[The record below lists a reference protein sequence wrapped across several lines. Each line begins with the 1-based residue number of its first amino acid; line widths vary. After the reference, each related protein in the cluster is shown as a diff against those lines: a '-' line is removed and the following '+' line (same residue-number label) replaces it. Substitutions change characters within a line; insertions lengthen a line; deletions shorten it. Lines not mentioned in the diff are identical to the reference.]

1 MRASTT
7 AQMKSRMKSWT
18 SAKLPWCYRS
28 VTINR
33 IYFLHLTCCRASV
46 LWYLSRPP
54 TADKERLGCFHHAV
68 DAGDLQV
75 LHPHVGDGH
84 QCWALL
90 WCKELAASMAP
101 CCENIP
107 HRSIGSQMVHSLC
120 PPVSPE
126 LQLGSRKV
134 SGISQKMQNA
144 AGHQKEGPSAIM
156 YKSACYQGALE
167 STKAVCSAA
176 ELALG

>member
-1 MRASTT
+1 MGNLFNTFTDKMRASTT

-120 PPVSPE
+120 PPGRSVG
-126 LQLGSRKV
+126 LVRKCRMLLA
-134 SGISQKMQNA
+134 IKRR
-144 AGHQKEGPSAIM
+144 GHQ
-156 YKSACYQGALE
+156 L
-167 STKAVCSAA
+167 
-176 ELALG
+176 